1 MSDSKMKCP
10 EHMEAKVDPENKSME
25 ECLGKSLETLSSAFT
40 ASARRWELIVYP
52 SLAAFILL
60 AAYGFFLIFSLT
72 QDVSRVATSMEKITT
87 NMNQVSANMTQISD
101 NMLVLTKVVDQQSI
115 AMHNMVV
122 SMQQMNQN
130 MKVMNTS
137 MGRMGY
143 DMAVMNKNV
152 SRPMSFMNSFMPW

>member
-1 MSDSKMKCP
+1 MSESTMKCP
-10 EHMEAKVDPENKSME
+10 EHMAAKVDQDNKSME
-25 ECLGKSLETLSSAFT
+25 ECLGKSLETLSSTFS

-72 QDVSRVATSMEKITT
+72 QDVSRVAKSMERITT
-87 NMNQVSANMTQISD
+87 NMNEVVVNMERVSTNMVI
-101 NMLVLTKVVDQQSI
+101 LTKVVDQQSI

-122 SMQQMNQN
+122 SMQDMNQN
-130 MKVMNTS
+130 MKVMNAS